1 MLYNLPETGVTDA
14 CQRAWLQKVLRNPVC
29 GVLPA
34 RAGTWSRHCSST
46 SAASRST
53 SPSPAPH
60 VVAGAY
66 GKTPREKSSGKAPGK
81 FCPTRRRPASP
92 PVLDCSRDSSADA
105 LRCNGAPAPADAGAA
120 LLSAAG
126 AEAAERARAYA
137 ACCVQTQSSGS
148 ALPSRGRR
156 SNSADHARSGPAHKW
171 GEEAPAACHNARG
184 VALTA
189 RVGGPWGGVALSL
202 CFAEGTCH
210 MHMHML
216 RAHARAHALPLRIS
230 KTLGWASGCVLARER
245 ADGTSSPRRNRGSGS
260 SLPSA
265 FLCRTPSGIARKR
278 ERAAP
283 TVVFRCGPETDPVG
297 AKGRERA
304 APPTHLRV

>member
-81 FCPTRRRPASP
+81 FCPTRRR
-92 PVLDCSRDSSADA
+92 
-105 LRCNGAPAPADAGAA
+105 
-120 LLSAAG
+120 
-126 AEAAERARAYA
+126 
-137 ACCVQTQSSGS
+137 
-148 ALPSRGRR
+148 R
-156 SNSADHARSGPAHKW
+156 SLAARSGLLPGQLSRRAALQRRACPRRCRGGTLVGRRRGSGRE
-171 GEEAPAACHNARG
+171 GEGVRG
-184 VALTA
+184 VLRADPEQRVRLAVAWPPLKLGGPRAQRA
-189 RVGGPWGGVALSL
+189 RPQVGGGGAGGLSQRARSCTNGARRRAVGWGGSVLRRR
-202 CFAEGTCH
+202 H
-210 MHMHML
+210 MPH
-216 RAHARAHALPLRIS
+216 AHAHAHALPLRIS

-297 AKGRERA
+297 RER
-304 APPTHLRV
+304 